1 MTEVLL
7 QLLEE
12 LLNLFGAMVGFSL
25 AYIGYEGYR
34 GTGSPTLL
42 RLSLAFGLLGG
53 AFLLSGVLGLAQL
66 GMLPALPLI
75 LSLLLLMAAALETLG
90 YFFLAFS
97 YIVNVRSSRM
107 TLPAL
112 LVGGGAFTVTAAL
125 KSLSLFFLF
134 YGVVEILMAYWQR
147 KNPRTFLIGLGL
159 ILLAIGEL
167 TRWISLFYP
176 GVTAILLGAIV
187 LKLSG
192 LASLFL
198 PVMTLSPKV

>member
-1 MTEVLL
+1 
-7 QLLEE
+7 
-12 LLNLFGAMVGFSL
+12 
-25 AYIGYEGYR
+25 
-34 GTGSPTLL
+34 
-42 RLSLAFGLLGG
+42 
-53 AFLLSGVLGLAQL
+53 
-66 GMLPALPLI
+66 
-75 LSLLLLMAAALETLG
+75 
-90 YFFLAFS
+90 
-97 YIVNVRSSRM
+97 
-107 TLPAL
+107 
-112 LVGGGAFTVTAAL
+112 
-125 KSLSLFFLF
+125 
-134 YGVVEILMAYWQR
+134 MAYWQR